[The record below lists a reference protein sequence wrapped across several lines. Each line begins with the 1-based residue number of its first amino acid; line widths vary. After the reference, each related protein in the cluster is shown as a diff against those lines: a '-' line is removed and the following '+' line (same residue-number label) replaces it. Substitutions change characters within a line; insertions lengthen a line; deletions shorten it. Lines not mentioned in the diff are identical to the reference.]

1 MAVIEIA
8 KIQVRRG
15 QELQTGI
22 PQLESGELGWAEDTE
37 NLYIGKRVSGGAV
50 DNSNTRILTENDL
63 NLFKLAASNT
73 GTLSA
78 GYRYRAGTDYI
89 DSVQSTIQKKL
100 DSLNPNITDF
110 GEIELGASGTNITDV
125 FRNAI
130 EQVFKNPN
138 NPVDAR
144 RQLVIPPGIYTVSDI
159 IELPPYTSITGSGP
173 DLTTIIFD
181 SSTTNLFQTVDLD
194 GNNFESGNMQSGYA
208 SAQYVTIADMSL
220 KFSNSFTTS
229 KSLISLDNVKNA
241 VIKNVQLIT
250 LFDPE
255 MTTSYGLVS
264 EGDRRVGIRLR
275 GSGDLG
281 GNENLCQ
288 NIRITDC
295 LFDGLYR
302 GVEGTGT
309 VVRATMNDS
318 LFNNLTQG
326 VALYTI
332 DQTQGPNSCVI
343 KNNKF
348 QNILAQGIYVGRNP
362 NNNAIATNHIS
373 SENYF
378 SRVGNGP
385 GFNDLTTATGSAVI
399 SFEGLQNKSVNDT
412 FYRRLLGNTTTNQ
425 RFYYNPLIDGNISID
440 DTSVYITEVPAGERV
455 IVNKI
460 PLIDS
465 EQLISIRYLMNNENL
480 SRKGNLLIN
489 ISASGQP
496 DVVDNHNFSE
506 GAYDWSNSISPVF
519 AQCGRN
525 VFAVDTTAYTEFVTE
540 DIANG
545 TWWLQGSGIYAGQAT
560 RIIGTAPGIGD
571 ALLIYTD
578 PADGF
583 NFVPYSGVVTQ
594 PANAGFKKIYVTSL
608 TGITIGDTVTWPGD
622 NGQSTYKVT
631 AVNQNSGNPYIS
643 IDSGGTTP
651 IYASDTLT
659 FNARIS
665 RELYDLKL
673 KYSYPINF
681 SVSDNYAA
689 SRNYVSLEC
698 TNSNPLMGFT
708 LKYQINILG

>member
-8 KIQVRRG
+8 RIQVRRG

-37 NLYIGKRVSGGAV
+37 NLYIGKRVAGGAV

-73 GTLSA
+73 GTLSS
-78 GYRYRAGTDYI
+78 GYRYRAGTEYI
-89 DSVQSTIQKKL
+89 DSVQSTVQKKL

-125 FRNAI
+125 FRHAI
-130 EQVFKNPN
+130 EQVFKNPS
-138 NPVDAR
+138 NPIDAR
-144 RQLVIPPGIYTVSDI
+144 RQLIIPPGVYTVSDI

-208 SAQYVTIADMSL
+208 ASQYVTISDMSL
-220 KFSNSFTTS
+220 KFSNSFTTT
-229 KSLISLDNVKNA
+229 KSLISLDNVRNA
-241 VIKNVQLIT
+241 IVKNVQMIT
-250 LFDPE
+250 MFDPD

-264 EGDRRVGIRLR
+264 QGDHRVGIQLR

-288 NIRITDC
+288 NIHISDC

-309 VVRATMNDS
+309 VVRATINDS

-348 QNILAQGIYVGRNP
+348 QNILQQGIYVGENP

-378 SRVGNGP
+378 SRVGNGTS
-385 GFNDLTTATGSAVI
+385 FNDLTTTQGTAVI
-399 SFEGLQNKSVNDT
+399 SFMGLQNKSVNDT
-412 FYRRLLGNTTTNQ
+412 FYRRLLGNTTTSQ
-425 RFYYNPLIDGNISID
+425 TFYYNPLIDGNISID
-440 DTSVYITEVPAGERV
+440 DTSVYITEVFEGQKTT
-455 IVNKI
+455 VNKI
-460 PLIDS
+460 PLIGK
-465 EQLISIRYLMNNENL
+465 EQLVSIKYLMNNETL

-489 ISASGQP
+489 ISATGKP

-506 GAYDWSNSISPVF
+506 EPFLWTASVPPVL

-525 VFAVDTTAYTEFVTE
+525 VFAVDKTVYTEFVTE
-540 DIANG
+540 DVGNG
-545 TWWLQGSGIYAGQAT
+545 NWLLQGSRIYQGQAT
-560 RIIGTAPGIGD
+560 RIVGTANGTGN
-571 ALLIYTD
+571 ALLVYTD
-578 PADGF
+578 PDDGF
-583 NFVPYSGVVTQ
+583 NFAPYHAVITQ
-594 PANAGFKKIYVTSL
+594 ASNAGFTRIYLNSL
-608 TGITIGDTVTWPGD
+608 SGITLTDTVTWPGD
-622 NGQSTYKVT
+622 DGQFTYRVNGLH
-631 AVNQNSGNPYIS
+631 ANNGNPYVT
-643 IDSGGTTP
+643 IDRQATTP
-651 IYASDTLT
+651 IYQGDTLT
-659 FNARIS
+659 FNVGAAT
-665 RELYDLKL
+665 ENFDLKL
-673 KYSYPINF
+673 NYSYPINF
-681 SVSDNYAA
+681 SVSDQHAA
-689 SRNYVSLEC
+689 SRNYVMLEC
-698 TNSNPLMGFT
+698 TNTNPMIGFT

>member
-73 GTLSA
+73 GTLSS

-89 DSVQSTIQKKL
+89 DSVQSTVQKKL

-125 FRNAI
+125 FRHAI

-144 RQLVIPPGIYTVSDI
+144 RQLVIPPGVYTVSDI

-194 GNNFESGNMQSGYA
+194 GNTFESGNMQSGYA
-208 SAQYVTIADMSL
+208 AAQYVTIADMSL
-220 KFSNSFTTS
+220 KFNNSFTNA

-255 MTTSYGLVS
+255 MTTSYGLVVA
-264 EGDRRVGIRLR
+264 GDHRVGIQLR
-275 GSGDLG
+275 GYGDLG

-288 NIRITDC
+288 NIHIADC

-302 GVEGTGT
+302 GIEGTGT
-309 VVRATMNDS
+309 VVRTTINDS

-348 QNILAQGIYVGRNP
+348 QNIIHQGIYVGENP

-378 SRVGNGP
+378 SKVGNGAS
-385 GFNDLTTATGSAVI
+385 FNDLTTATGSAVI
-399 SFEGLQNKSVNDT
+399 SFAGLQNKSVNDT
-412 FYRRLLGNTTTNQ
+412 FYRRLLGNTTTNLN
-425 RFYYNPLIDGNISID
+425 FYYNPLIDGNISID
-440 DTSVYITEVPAGERV
+440 DTSVYITEVPIGEKV
-455 IVNKI
+455 TVNKI
-460 PLIDS
+460 PLIDR
-465 EQLISIRYLMNNENL
+465 EQLISIRYLMNNETL

-489 ISASGQP
+489 ISATGKP

-506 GAYDWSNSISPVF
+506 GAYNWTSSIPPIF

-525 VFAVDTTAYTEFVTE
+525 VIAVDKTIYPEFLTE
-540 DIANG
+540 DITNG
-545 TWWLQGSGIYAGQAT
+545 TWWLQGSGIYRDQAT
-560 RIIGTAPGIGD
+560 RIISTATGTGN
-571 ALLIYTD
+571 ALLLYTD
-578 PADGF
+578 PNDGF
-583 NFVPYSGVVTQ
+583 NFVPYHAVVTQ
-594 PANAGFKKIYVTSL
+594 PAGSGFRDIHVNSI

-622 NGQSTYKVT
+622 DGIYTYRVSALHQNG
-631 AVNQNSGNPYIS
+631 GDPYIT
-643 IDSGGTTP
+643 IDTAGTT
-651 IYASDTLT
+651 ILHTSDSLT
-659 FNARIS
+659 FNATIS
-665 RELYDLKL
+665 REVYDLKL

-681 SVSDNYAA
+681 SVSDDYAA
-689 SRNYVSLEC
+689 TRNYVMLEC